1 MNYNRNISTLYFLAN
16 KIFRAI
22 CYIIF
27 FKFVQSSFSDGTFIP
42 SQLYLVIKSLI
53 IFFILC
59 GSFYISSWFSAT
71 VKVYWQHFVIFFSD
85 VIFCCFF
92 FLSIQKNLY
101 TIHRNLDLFY
111 DIYNGINKH
120 NQRSTHYLSSIV
132 NHFNIFF

>member
-16 KIFRAI
+16 KIFKAI

-53 IFFILC
+53 IFFILVDL
-59 GSFYISSWFSAT
+59 F
-71 VKVYWQHFVIFFSD
+71 IFLHDLARLLKCIDNICYLFSD